1 MKLHLIGSLQVSV
14 VLLSVVKREF
24 AVRLETVNTRAFAFL
39 GAWTGGPA
47 CEHWILAISL
57 PPDERAEEA
66 LRHGVDV
73 PAGDVPRAI
82 FRQLVRDGVFEVA
95 K

>member
-1 MKLHLIGSLQVSV
+1 M
-14 VLLSVVKREF
+14 RRF
-24 AVRLETVNTRAFAFL
+24 DVRLETVNTRAFAFL
-39 GAWTGGPA
+39 GAWTGGAA
-47 CEHWILAISL
+47 CQHWLLAISL
-57 PPDERAEEA
+57 PPDEQAEEA
-66 LRHGVDV
+66 LRCGVDI